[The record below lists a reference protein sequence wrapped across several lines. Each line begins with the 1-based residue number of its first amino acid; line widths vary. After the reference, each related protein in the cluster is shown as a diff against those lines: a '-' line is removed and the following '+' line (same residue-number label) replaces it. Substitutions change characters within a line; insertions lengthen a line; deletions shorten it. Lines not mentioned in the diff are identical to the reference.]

1 MRALLFPAAFRR
13 FPGNLRAA
21 LWRQVLGA
29 LLSALRAERFRSG
42 VFAVINDGV
51 GVLASGNSRNLTDF
65 RYRYAKLAFCRFRVG
80 EGRREQNAIGSTIGG
95 DVVRGV
101 IALISPT
108 CPRTAGGTS
117 TEAFAV
123 ARALLFRALRR
134 RDR

>member
-51 GVLASGNSRNLTDF
+51 GALASGGSRGLTDF

-80 EGRREQNAIGSTIGG
+80 EGRREQNAIGSTIG
-95 DVVRGV
+95 V
-101 IALISPT
+101 AAPLI
-108 CPRTAGGTS
+108 GGGLADPI
-117 TEAFAV
+117 EG
-123 ARALLFRALRR
+123 ARAEAPAVRAGRR
-134 RDR
+134 AMDG